1 MSKANNSIFSFINI
15 NMKNLTPE
23 MVAYLGTSLAVEL
36 SKCKSIEEL
45 NVIRNLASQVA
56 ATLFT
61 IISQRA
67 LLEKEATNQNK
78 TDKSKN
84 STSDTDKQKQ

>member
-1 MSKANNSIFSFINI
+1 
-15 NMKNLTPE
+15 MKNLTPE
-23 MVAYLGTSLAVEL
+23 MVAYLGTSLAIEL
-36 SKCKSIEEL
+36 SKCKSTEEL
-45 NVIRNLASQVA
+45 SVIRNLASQIA

-67 LLEKEATNQNK
+67 LLEKEAENQNK

-84 STSDTDKQKQ
+84 CPSKPDKQKQ